1 MADSG
6 DITMTTAA
14 WILDAAL
21 ITLCAAALWLAWVI
35 L

>member
-1 MADSG
+1 
-6 DITMTTAA
+6 MTTAA